1 MSSFL
6 QHRQHCGLAAKVF
19 QSASPRLSN
28 LIGRRVL
35 KDRGGWRHDC
45 LLCLVLFVVGC
56 MPRVSRSEY
65 FFVQVHLRCFGSVVS
80 VTICL
85 LLYLDTVGFANYR
98 YVFVVRCIYP
108 SQPIEKYFRSWRRRR
123 LSSFFGSGA
132 VWEFCISSVR
142 GDAGGY
148 VLFPVW
154 WT

>member
-1 MSSFL
+1 MIACFVWSFL
-6 QHRQHCGLAAKVF
+6 WLV
-19 QSASPRLSN
+19 
-28 LIGRRVL
+28 V
-35 KDRGGWRHDC
+35 C
-45 LLCLVLFVVGC
+45 LGYLVQI
-56 MPRVSRSEY
+56 

-80 VTICL
+80 VTVCL
-85 LLYLDTVGFANYR
+85 LLYLDTVGFAYYR
-98 YVFVVRCIYP
+98 YVFVVRCSYP